1 MGIGGKIKELMQLQ
15 NLTQKQ
21 LAMKCNLTEAAVS
34 KYINNERTPR
44 VDILINMSK
53 ALNVSTEYFMEEKI
67 TEFAKLKDLVARN
80 ANNLKPEEKLELM
93 NLLSQ
98 SRKKK

>member
-1 MGIGGKIKELMQLQ
+1 MGIGDKIKELMQLQ

-21 LAMKCNLTEAAVS
+21 LAMKCHLTEAAVS

-44 VDILINMSK
+44 VDILINMAK
-53 ALNVSTEYFMEEKI
+53 ALNVSTDYFMDEKI

-98 SRKKK
+98 SRRGK